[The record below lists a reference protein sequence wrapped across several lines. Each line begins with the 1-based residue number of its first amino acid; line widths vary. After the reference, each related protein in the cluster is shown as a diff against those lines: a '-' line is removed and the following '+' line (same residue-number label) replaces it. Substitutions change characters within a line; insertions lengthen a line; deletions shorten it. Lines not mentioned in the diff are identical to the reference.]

1 MRKLRIFM
9 ILITLSLL
17 VTGCFGAKRLEGE
30 VYITALGF
38 DYKNGKFE
46 VFSQG
51 LNFGNIA
58 KQEGANIE
66 DFPILIGEAKDES
79 LLSAYGELE
88 QTTAMPLSLGHVQA
102 IILSER
108 IIKEK
113 KMADVLDIMGQSPN
127 FRYNLFVFGTKENIK
142 ELLQTQSFFNY
153 SQVYSIIHGP
163 EPLIQQ
169 NYSLPILK
177 YHQFTTRYYR
187 PIGTIMIPSLS
198 INKDQ
203 FSEGKQKQ
211 IATVNGEYIMSQ
223 QQYKGWLNKEDLS
236 GIRWFSK
243 GIQGFSVRVGTKKVS
258 VKIKNPKTKIVVL
271 KGNQPS
277 YRIAIK
283 GQAALFQNSDN
294 NTNGELQ
301 SVLNKKIKK
310 DILTTLEKGDKLN
323 TDVLNISEKSYKY
336 HLNDW
341 DIGAI
346 RGFNLDAVK
355 DIKVEIKI
363 IESGKYK

>member
-1 MRKLRIFM
+1 MRKLMIFM

-46 VFSQG
+46 MFSQG

-58 KQEGANIE
+58 KQEGGGIE
-66 DFPILIGEAKDES
+66 DLPILVGEAKDES

-88 QTTAMPLSLGHVQA
+88 KTTAMPLSLGHVQA

-113 KMADVLDIMGQSPN
+113 MEDVINILGESSNI
-127 FRYNLFVFGTKENIK
+127 RYNLFVFGTKENIK
-142 ELLQTQSFFNY
+142 DLFQTHSFFNY
-153 SQVYSIIHGP
+153 SQLYSIIHGP

-169 NYSLPILK
+169 NYSLPILR
-177 YHQFTTRYYR
+177 YHEFTSRYYR
-187 PIGTIMIPSLS
+187 PIGTIMIPTLS
-198 INKDQ
+198 INKSH
-203 FSEGKQKQ
+203 FSERKQKQ
-211 IATVNGEYIMSQ
+211 IAMINGEFIMSQ
-223 QQYKGWLNKEDLS
+223 QQYKGWLNKDDLS

-258 VKIKNPKTKIVVL
+258 VKIQNPKTKITVL

-277 YRIAIK
+277 YKISIK
-283 GQAALFQNSDN
+283 GHAALFQNSDHQ
-294 NTNGELQ
+294 TNRELQ
-301 SVLNKKIKK
+301 TVLRKKIKK
-310 DILTTLEKGDKLN
+310 DILTTLEKASKLH

-336 HLNDW
+336 HLDDW
-341 DIGAI
+341 NIGAI
-346 RGFNLDAVK
+346 RSFNQDAVK
-355 DIKVEIKI
+355 DIKVDIKI

>member
-1 MRKLRIFM
+1 MKNLIIFI
-9 ILITLSLL
+9 ILINLSLI

-66 DFPILIGEAKDES
+66 DLPILVGEAKDES
-79 LLSAYGELE
+79 LLTAYGELE

-102 IILSER
+102 IILTER
-108 IIKEK
+108 ILKE
-113 KMADVLDIMGQSPN
+113 KMADVMDIMGQSPN
-127 FRYNLFVFGTKENIK
+127 LRYNLFVFGTKENIK
-142 ELLQTQSFFNY
+142 DLFQTESFFNY
-153 SQVYSIIHGP
+153 SQLYSIIHVP

-169 NYSLPILK
+169 NYSLPILR
-177 YHQFTTRYYR
+177 YHEFTSRYYR
-187 PIGTIMIPSLS
+187 PIGTIMIPTLS
-198 INKDQ
+198 INKAH

-211 IATVNGEYIMSQ
+211 IAIINGEYIMSH
-223 QQYKGWLNKEDLS
+223 QQYKGWLNKKDLT

-294 NTNGELQ
+294 KTNSGLQ
-301 SVLNKKIKK
+301 NVLNKKIKK

-336 HLNDW
+336 HLNHW
-341 DIGAI
+341 DIGTI
-346 RGFNLDAVK
+346 RRFNLDAVK
-355 DIKVEIKI
+355 DIKVDIKI

>member
-1 MRKLRIFM
+1 MRKLM
-9 ILITLSLL
+9 IYMIIITLSLL
-17 VTGCFGAKRLEGE
+17 VTGCFGAKRMEGE

-38 DYKNGKFE
+38 DYKDGKFE

-66 DFPILIGEAKDES
+66 DLPILIGEAKDES

-102 IILSER
+102 IILTER
-108 IIKEK
+108 ILKE
-113 KMADVLDIMGQSPN
+113 KMADVIDIMGQSPN
-127 FRYNLFVFGTKENIK
+127 LRYNLFVFGTKENIK
-142 ELLQTQSFFNY
+142 DVLQTHSFFNY
-153 SQVYSIIHGP
+153 SQMYSILHGP

-169 NYSLPILK
+169 NYSLPILR
-177 YHQFTTRYYR
+177 YHQFTSRYYR
-187 PIGTIMIPSLS
+187 PIGTILIPSLS
-198 INKDQ
+198 INKTH

-211 IATVNGEYIMSQ
+211 IAIVNGEYIMSQ
-223 QQYKGWLNKEDLS
+223 QQYKGWLNKKDLS

-243 GIQGFSVRVGTKKVS
+243 GIQGFSVRVATKKVA
-258 VKIKNPKTKIVVL
+258 VKLKNPNTKIVVI
-271 KGNQPS
+271 KGKQPS
-277 YRIAIK
+277 YRIVIK

-294 NTNGELQ
+294 KTNRELQ
-301 SVLNKKIKK
+301 SELSKKIKK
-310 DILTTLEKGDKLN
+310 DILTTIEKADKLN
-323 TDVLNISEKSYKY
+323 TDVLNLSEKSYKY

-341 DIGAI
+341 DIGVI
-346 RGFNLDAVK
+346 RRFNLHSVK
-355 DIKVEIKI
+355 DIKVDIKI